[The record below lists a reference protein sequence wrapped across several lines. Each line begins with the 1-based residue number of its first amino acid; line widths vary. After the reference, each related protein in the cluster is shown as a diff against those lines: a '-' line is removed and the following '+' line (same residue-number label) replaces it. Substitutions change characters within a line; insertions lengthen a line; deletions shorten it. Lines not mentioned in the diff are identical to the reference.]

1 MAILDKLQRA
11 LDAEQIRYEVH
22 SHPEAMTARSLAAA
36 DHVADREVAKVV
48 IVRADEQMQMLVLPA
63 SHRVELHAL
72 RELLGVRH
80 LRLANEGE
88 LGEVFAQCEV
98 GAMPPFGN
106 FWQMPVWVD
115 DRLRAETEIVFAGGN
130 HHETVHMAYSDF
142 ERMVHPRHASFAS
155 LGS

>member
-1 MAILDKLQRA
+1 MAILEKLQRA
-11 LDAEQIRYEVH
+11 LEAEHVHYEVH

-36 DHVADREVAKVV
+36 DHVPDHEVAKVV
-48 IVRADEQMQMLVLPA
+48 VVRTDEQMQMVVLPA

-80 LRLANEGE
+80 LRLASERE
-88 LGEVFAQCEV
+88 LGEIFSQCEL

-115 DRLRAETEIVFAGGN
+115 DTLRAETEIVFAAGN

-142 ERMVHPRHASFAS
+142 ERLVHPRYARFAS
-155 LGS
+155 EGN